1 VEFGANMPIL
11 VLAVL
16 NYAVANTRQIS
27 CSYFWGFLLQ
37 SFPENPILATPGG
50 TLAIIL

>member
-16 NYAVANTRQIS
+16 IM
-27 CSYFWGFLLQ
+27 LL
-37 SFPENPILATPGG
+37 PIQGH
-50 TLAIIL
+50 